1 MDVEGIMLAMTKE
14 EWYTRDQYDTVVLTD
29 IVPPEVVW
37 DYNERNSFSK
47 NYTGIDYVVYPQQ
60 FYEMRKRINYADEKI
75 EEEMK
80 EIYTKEQILEWKKLV
95 KK

>member
-1 MDVEGIMLAMTKE
+1 
-14 EWYTRDQYDTVVLTD
+14 
-29 IVPPEVVW
+29 
-37 DYNERNSFSK
+37 
-47 NYTGIDYVVYPQQ
+47 
-60 FYEMRKRINYADEKI
+60 MRKRINYADEKI